1 MAADFE
7 HLMSRSTQK
16 QRCDDGRKHR
26 WVPSGTIEAK
36 VGDNIRVDFY
46 CTGCHKSEVVF
57 LSLQQ
62 FRLHERLLMK
72 NIQKT

>member
-7 HLMSRSTQK
+7 HLMPKSTQK
-16 QRCDDGRKHR
+16 QKCAGGRKHR
-26 WVPSGTIEAK
+26 WMPSGTIEAK

-46 CTGCHKSEVVF
+46 CNRCSKSEVVF